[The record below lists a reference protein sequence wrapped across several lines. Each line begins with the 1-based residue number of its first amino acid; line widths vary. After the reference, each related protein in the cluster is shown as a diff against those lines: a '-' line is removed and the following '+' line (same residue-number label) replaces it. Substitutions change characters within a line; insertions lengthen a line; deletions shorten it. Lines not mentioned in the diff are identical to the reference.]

1 MAVKAFPFEKLD
13 KNIENVYEAVMI
25 AAKRARQI
33 NQEQMALVRPA
44 LEPEDTAA
52 EEPVAVNELEPEV
65 DLEKLPKPVASA
77 LDELLN
83 QKIAFEFIESEE

>member
-13 KNIENVYEAVMI
+13 KNIKNVYEAVMI

-52 EEPVAVNELEPEV
+52 EEPVAVSEPEPEV

-83 QKIAFEFIESEE
+83 QKIAFEFIEPEE